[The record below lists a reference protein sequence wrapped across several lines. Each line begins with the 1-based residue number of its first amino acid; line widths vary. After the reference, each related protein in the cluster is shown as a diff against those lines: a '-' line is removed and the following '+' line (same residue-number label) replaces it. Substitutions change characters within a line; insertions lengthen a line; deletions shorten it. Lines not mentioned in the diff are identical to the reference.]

1 MIIQIPRGT
10 SIVLRFDS
18 ADTADADTGQTITLL
33 SGGEPAVPVAAMSR
47 LSAPR
52 SILARGRTMLLCGTA
67 GLVVAAFGM
76 MMLNTSPRA
85 EPSLNLPRH
94 TAWNDNQPGMP
105 DRVRA
110 ELAQGPTVVPPD
122 APPSPSAPGQKA
134 GAPPSNPFGLE

>member
-18 ADTADADTGQTITLL
+18 TDTADADTGQTITLL
-33 SGGEPAVPVAAMSR
+33 SGGEPAGPAAAMSR
-47 LSAPR
+47 ACTPGSSR
-52 SILARGRTMLLCGTA
+52 ARHRTMLLCGTA
-67 GLVVAAFGM
+67 GMVVAAFGM
-76 MMLNTSPRA
+76 MLLNTSPRA

-94 TAWNDNQPGMP
+94 AAWNDNQPAMP

-122 APPSPSAPGQKA
+122 APPSPPGPGQKA

>member
-10 SIVLRFDS
+10 SIVLRFDT
-18 ADTADADTGQTITLL
+18 ADTAETGQMMTLL

-47 LSAPR
+47 PSATGSGR
-52 SILARGRTMLLCGTA
+52 ARRRTMLLCGGA
-67 GLVVAAFGM
+67 GMVVAAFGM
-76 MMLNTSPRA
+76 MLLNTSPRA
-85 EPSLNLPRH
+85 EPSLNLQGH
-94 TAWNDNQPGMP
+94 TAWNDNQPAMP

-122 APPSPSAPGQKA
+122 APPSPPGPGRKA